1 MHMDGCFHDLLL
13 TRHSIRKYKDQEV
26 SPDDVR
32 TIIEAALLSPSSKSK
47 RPWQFV
53 IVDNREKL
61 KALSKG
67 KTYDAHALETAAFAV
82 AVIADPGKSD
92 VYVEDC
98 TYAAA
103 LMQLQAHA
111 LGLGS
116 CWIQVRLR
124 EAPDGESAGEY
135 VQQILGIPEY
145 LKVECLVTF
154 GYSDETRRPV
164 DPSKLLWEK
173 VHIDTWK
180 DNGEE
185 E

>member
-1 MHMDGCFHDLLL
+1 MHMEGCFHDLLL

-67 KTYDAHALETAAFAV
+67 KTYGAHALETAAFAV

-116 CWIQVRLR
+116 CWIQVHLTAKAPVSMSSRFLEYPNTLKWSVWLLSAIATRHADRSILR
-124 EAPDGESAGEY
+124 NCSG
-135 VQQILGIPEY
+135 
-145 LKVECLVTF
+145 KRCT
-154 GYSDETRRPV
+154 
-164 DPSKLLWEK
+164 
-173 VHIDTWK
+173 
-180 DNGEE
+180 
-185 E
+185 